1 MAAPKGNKFALGNK
15 GGRPRKWTP
24 AKRKELLELFHKY
37 IEETEIPVIAEFAYL
52 NWISLQK
59 LYEFDE
65 FRESLKI
72 AITKKQA
79 NLEKGGLGNKINTTM
94 AIFSLKQL
102 GWSDN
107 QFPAGLLPT
116 APGDDN
122 QNQFT
127 LGIVLIKAPQGS
139 NPKDNGWADH
149 PKKINMM
156 KYEDAK
162 YTEVKAK
169 PKKPRKKTASASKK
183 RATKKSNPKRNN
195 PPSGTT

>member
-1 MAAPKGNKFALGNK
+1 MAAPKGNQYALGNK
-15 GGRPRKWTP
+15 GGRPKKWTP
-24 AKRKELLELFHKY
+24 AKRKELLDKFYEY
-37 IEETEIPVIAEFAYL
+37 IEKSDIPIIAEFAYQH
-52 NWISLQK
+52 WISDK
-59 LYEFDE
+59 TLYTFDE
-65 FRESLKI
+65 FVEPIKI
-72 AITKKQA
+72 AVTKKKAQ
-79 NLEKGGLGNKINTTM
+79 LELGGLGNQINTTM

-162 YTEVKAK
+162 YTEIKAK